1 MHAYDLWESGHIS
14 GFSFNPLEGIKDC
27 CALTCLANPS
37 GDTSGT
43 QYKVTVVLK
52 DNGVPLGASCS
63 CVAGLGEACTHIAG
77 LLFGIEDFVARGY
90 RELPDGQGLT
100 DKLCRWI
107 IPRGP
112 KVEPKP
118 LKEVKVKKNIP
129 GKQKKEKQFSVK
141 DYQPL
146 PQHVQEVD
154 YDSLTL
160 LHHTLCV
167 ECPELPWVK
176 AVAPAIVHKFKPNTK
191 VISIP
196 KAPLIL
202 PAAAGFMDPVILP
215 AREITIKTTNEPPTP
230 QEKMKNQSTVTSVKY
245 SNEEKATIEKLKI
258 QISPQ
263 PYYCIKLSP
272 REKPL
277 ELFKEERTN
286 SSHTR
291 SSGHSYTWLNF
302 QR

>member
-1 MHAYDLWESGHIS
+1 
-14 GFSFNPLEGIKDC
+14 
-27 CALTCLANPS
+27 
-37 GDTSGT
+37 
-43 QYKVTVVLK
+43 
-52 DNGVPLGASCS
+52 
-63 CVAGLGEACTHIAG
+63 
-77 LLFGIEDFVARGY
+77 
-90 RELPDGQGLT
+90 
-100 DKLCRWI
+100 
-107 IPRGP
+107 
-112 KVEPKP
+112 
-118 LKEVKVKKNIP
+118 VKVKKNIP
-129 GKQKKEKQFSVK
+129 AKQKKEKQFSVK

-258 QISPQ
+258 QISPR